1 LAAIAIGQFEN
12 LVGRAR
18 LTLGRLPDGAPNV
31 DVRSF
36 EPPDSRLARE
46 AEAACAEQPPAIAGH
61 AYRTWMYGLATPSAS
76 TPLLG

>member
-1 LAAIAIGQFEN
+1 
-12 LVGRAR
+12 
-18 LTLGRLPDGAPNV
+18 
-31 DVRSF
+31 
-36 EPPDSRLARE
+36 LARE